1 MAMGRGL
8 IVPRAHAAVV
18 LREPSGTNALMP
30 ARTRCSSAR
39 TLCCRVRTESHGRGR
54 NATGTDDIFGYIYV
68 YSMGADVSA
77 AGVDGNDSC
86 SDGHG
91 RNVNGRGRN
100 KNGHGQNINGRGRNI
115 NGRGQYINGRGWNI
129 NGHGRYRNGRGR
141 EKNRRPRNHDGRGRN
156 HNGRGLEKCWL
167 PCGSMRTHYNNFLQD
182 MHLQEENIIEKQKSK
197 RKKLVVGGR
206 IYLLIFIQKICNT
219 FS

>member
-18 LREPSGTNALMP
+18 LREPSGANALMP
-30 ARTRCSSAR
+30 VWTGCSSAR
-39 TLCCRVRTESHGRGR
+39 TLRHRARTESHGRGQ
-54 NATGTDDIFGYIYV
+54 NATSADDIFGYIYA
-68 YSMGADVSA
+68 YSTGADVSA
-77 AGVDGNDSC
+77 AGADKNDSC
-86 SDGHG
+86 SDGRG

-100 KNGHGQNINGRGRNI
+100 KNGRGQNINGRGRNV
-115 NGRGQYINGRGWNI
+115 
-129 NGHGRYRNGRGR
+129 NGHGRYRNGCGR

-167 PCGSMRTHYNNFLQD
+167 LRGSMRTQYNNFLQD
-182 MHLQEENIIEKQKSK
+182 MHLQEENIIEKQKCK

-206 IYLLIFIQKICNT
+206 IYLLIFI
-219 FS
+219 

>member
-18 LREPSGTNALMP
+18 SREPSGTNALMP
-30 ARTRCSSAR
+30 ARTGCSSAR
-39 TLCCRVRTESHGRGR
+39 TLRHRARTESHGRGR
-54 NATGTDDIFGYIYV
+54 NATGLDDIFGYIYV
-68 YSMGADVSA
+68 YSTGADVSV
-77 AGVDGNDSC
+77 AGADGNDSC
-86 SDGHG
+86 SDRCG

-100 KNGHGQNINGRGRNI
+100 KNGRGQNINGCGRNVNWRGRNI
-115 NGRGQYINGRGWNI
+115 NGRGRYHNRRGWK
-129 NGHGRYRNGRGR
+129 
-141 EKNRRPRNHDGRGRN
+141 KNRRPRNHDGRGWN
-156 HNGRGLEKCWL
+156 HNGRGLVKCWL
-167 PCGSMRTHYNNFLQD
+167 PRGSMHTQYNNFLQD

-206 IYLLIFIQKICNT
+206 IYLLIFIHKICNT